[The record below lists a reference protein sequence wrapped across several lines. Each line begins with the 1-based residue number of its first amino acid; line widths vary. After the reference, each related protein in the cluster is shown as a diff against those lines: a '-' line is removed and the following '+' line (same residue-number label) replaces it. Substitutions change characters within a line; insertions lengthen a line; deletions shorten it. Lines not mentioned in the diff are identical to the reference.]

1 MFDFHD
7 LSKTIK
13 TINKNDLDKY
23 IESIYLEFNNY
34 LLSLNSSEL
43 DNIKYDIED
52 ILYDLIKYN
61 LISENNSKI
70 MNSFLLLLSEQF
82 EQLHLTG
89 AIVEILHYLPD
100 SSVKKRLKAS
110 VLYLKINDLTKQY
123 HENFDDILSLISQSD
138 EDEEYRYKTINAI
151 LNFFLSAMSQFV
163 RVKNSNLSNSFKQLF
178 LNKQEKYTLLKD
190 KFIID
195 IVSNTTIENY
205 NENISSIKQKINS
218 SKLLVSTCV
227 INKKDIS
234 KEEGEYCKKVLNIQN
249 PTFKDIQQICTQ
261 YIKEIG
267 NPQELYDRL
276 NRGTVIIDDE
286 KLLYKYIT
294 SFGAKHKTKLYDA
307 FEVIKDKLDNQTIN
321 IVDWGCGQAFATM
334 ILLDF
339 IKEKSV
345 NLKISDI
352 CLIEP
357 SKLALE
363 RGLLHVDV
371 FKQGEYKIKAINSD
385 LDCIKED
392 DISFDNDNKILHIF
406 SNILD
411 LESFKLN
418 TDFLQK
424 ISKNINSDN
433 MFVCVSPN
441 INDKRNSR
449 LDLFYNHFDENF
461 NTELISSRSDD
472 IFGNTRYE
480 KIFEVIYAKP
490 QEVTQSREEVKEYS
504 LDIYSKLEKY
514 TQIIEPILDS
524 SKVKENIEKDPDYVI
539 FKIRKVT
546 EVITSKIYGKYE
558 ANENRISQND
568 KIRYLKFEKIINRK
582 IESHLH
588 TIRTIG
594 NIGAHEHIE
603 NPIEMLTEDAYF
615 LTTALILLI
624 EELLKQKIIVLDN

>member
-1 MFDFHD
+1 M
-7 LSKTIK
+7 
-13 TINKNDLDKY
+13 
-23 IESIYLEFNNY
+23 
-34 LLSLNSSEL
+34 
-43 DNIKYDIED
+43 
-52 ILYDLIKYN
+52 
-61 LISENNSKI
+61 
-70 MNSFLLLLSEQF
+70 
-82 EQLHLTG
+82 
-89 AIVEILHYLPD
+89 
-100 SSVKKRLKAS
+100 
-110 VLYLKINDLTKQY
+110 
-123 HENFDDILSLISQSD
+123 
-138 EDEEYRYKTINAI
+138 
-151 LNFFLSAMSQFV
+151 
-163 RVKNSNLSNSFKQLF
+163 
-178 LNKQEKYTLLKD
+178 
-190 KFIID
+190 
-195 IVSNTTIENY
+195 
-205 NENISSIKQKINS
+205 
-218 SKLLVSTCV
+218 

-267 NPQELYDRL
+267 NPQELYDKL

-339 IKEKSV
+339 IKEKGV

-392 DISFDNDNKILHIF
+392 DISFDNDNKVLHIF

-624 EELLKQKIIVLDN
+624 EELLKQKIIVIDN

>member
-1 MFDFHD
+1 MLFLILLAQKFE
-7 LSKTIK
+7 
-13 TINKNDLDKY
+13 
-23 IESIYLEFNNY
+23 ES
-34 LLSLNSSEL
+34 
-43 DNIKYDIED
+43 
-52 ILYDLIKYN
+52 N
-61 LISENNSKI
+61 LI
-70 MNSFLLLLSEQF
+70 
-82 EQLHLTG
+82 G
-89 AIVEILHYLPD
+89 AITNIYNYLPD
-100 SSVKKRLKAS
+100 CNIKKRLEAS
-110 VLYLKINDLTKQY
+110 KIYLKSNDITKDY
-123 HENFDDILSLISQSD
+123 HTNFEKVIMLIESSVS
-138 EDEEYRYKTINAI
+138 EDEGNQRAINSIINFYTIA
-151 LNFFLSAMSQFV
+151 FSQFI
-163 RVKNSNLSNSFKQLF
+163 RRKNKELVDSFRSLF
-178 LNKQEKYTLLKD
+178 LNKQDEYKILANYSIQKVISSVTYENFETKIIEIKKEIHNDIKSKSCELTSDTITKENSTYSTEIYLLK
-190 KFIID
+190 
-195 IVSNTTIENY
+195 
-205 NENISSIKQKINS
+205 
-218 SKLLVSTCV
+218 
-227 INKKDIS
+227 
-234 KEEGEYCKKVLNIQN
+234 N

-267 NPQELYDRL
+267 NPQELYDKL

-339 IKEKSV
+339 IKEKGV

-392 DISFDNDNKILHIF
+392 DISFDNDNKVLHIF

-624 EELLKQKIIVLDN
+624 EELLKQKIIVIDN

>member
-1 MFDFHD
+1 
-7 LSKTIK
+7 
-13 TINKNDLDKY
+13 
-23 IESIYLEFNNY
+23 
-34 LLSLNSSEL
+34 
-43 DNIKYDIED
+43 
-52 ILYDLIKYN
+52 
-61 LISENNSKI
+61 
-70 MNSFLLLLSEQF
+70 
-82 EQLHLTG
+82 
-89 AIVEILHYLPD
+89 
-100 SSVKKRLKAS
+100 
-110 VLYLKINDLTKQY
+110 
-123 HENFDDILSLISQSD
+123 
-138 EDEEYRYKTINAI
+138 
-151 LNFFLSAMSQFV
+151 
-163 RVKNSNLSNSFKQLF
+163 
-178 LNKQEKYTLLKD
+178 
-190 KFIID
+190 
-195 IVSNTTIENY
+195 
-205 NENISSIKQKINS
+205 
-218 SKLLVSTCV
+218 
-227 INKKDIS
+227 
-234 KEEGEYCKKVLNIQN
+234 
-249 PTFKDIQQICTQ
+249 
-261 YIKEIG
+261 
-267 NPQELYDRL
+267 
-276 NRGTVIIDDE
+276 
-286 KLLYKYIT
+286 
-294 SFGAKHKTKLYDA
+294 
-307 FEVIKDKLDNQTIN
+307 
-321 IVDWGCGQAFATM
+321 M

-339 IKEKSV
+339 IKEKGV

-392 DISFDNDNKILHIF
+392 DISFDNDNKVLHIF

-624 EELLKQKIIVLDN
+624 EELLKQKIIVIDN